1 MDTKLKIGDRIV
13 YKGVEGYFDTDKV
26 QIITGKTFTMDG
38 DYIHSMFIDTGDKN
52 MFHINSDYF
61 KKCNI
66 TYGEEIFEYKNGIPV
81 MWEDEL

>member
-13 YKGVEGYFDTDKV
+13 YRGDEGYFDTDKV
-26 QIITGKTFTMDG
+26 QIITDINSS